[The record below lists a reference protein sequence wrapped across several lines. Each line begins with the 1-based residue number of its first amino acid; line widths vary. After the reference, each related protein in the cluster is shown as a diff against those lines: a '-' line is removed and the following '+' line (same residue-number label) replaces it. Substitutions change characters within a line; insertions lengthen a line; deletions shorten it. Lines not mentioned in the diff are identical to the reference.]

1 MHAANRK
8 QNNHHSQRSLR
19 RWFSPRRCRHDPW
32 LVFNMAN
39 FTFESQ
45 PLHGFTR
52 FASHESIGR

>member
-19 RWFSPRRCRHDPW
+19 RWFSPRRRHDPW

-52 FASHESIGR
+52 FASHESIWR